1 MVTTA
6 RPVRSWVSGLIACLV
21 LLGSATGGSGTA
33 ASAAPADRPAIPAPG
48 QSSLLRRVACP
59 SPASCW
65 AVGSY
70 TTVSGALVDQILHWN
85 GRRWSQFPAPSPG
98 GSSQL
103 RDVSCISPVACWA
116 IGRFNKPGGPV
127 LNQVLRWDGRRWSL
141 VRTPDPGRTGAAAE
155 DILGGVACASTASCW
170 AVGFF
175 AVVSVQGL
183 VENQVLFWNGRTWFI
198 DVVPNP
204 AGTASGDNNALHGV
218 RCTSRVSCW
227 AVGSDAPSGQSERN
241 QILHLS

>member
-1 MVTTA
+1 VDRRIGERCDAIVTTA
-6 RPVRSWVSGLIACLV
+6 RPARSRVSGLITCLV
-21 LLGSATGGSGTA
+21 LLGPAAGGSGTA
-33 ASAAPADRPAIPAPG
+33 ASAAPAGRPAIPTPG

-70 TTVSGALVDQILHWN
+70 TTVSGALVDQILRWN

-103 RDVSCISPVACWA
+103 RDVSCIS
-116 IGRFNKPGGPV
+116 
-127 LNQVLRWDGRRWSL
+127 
-141 VRTPDPGRTGAAAE
+141 
-155 DILGGVACASTASCW
+155 
-170 AVGFF
+170 
-175 AVVSVQGL
+175 
-183 VENQVLFWNGRTWFI
+183 
-198 DVVPNP
+198 
-204 AGTASGDNNALHGV
+204 
-218 RCTSRVSCW
+218 RVSCW